1 MTALSYHS
9 NKNVVFYKFKATF
22 ISSQIES
29 TLLIFCVLSATTA
42 QDLHHLLFLSTHHAV
57 A

>member
-9 NKNVVFYKFKATF
+9 NKNVVFYKFRATF
-22 ISSQIES
+22 ILSQIES
-29 TLLIFCVLSATTA
+29 TLLIFCVVSAA
-42 QDLHHLLFLSTHHAV
+42 AVQDLHHLLFLSTHHAS